1 MFHKIT
7 NLYCPGC
14 GVTRMLFSLIR
25 LDFYQAF
32 RYNPLVFILGV
43 LYVFYKITSIKLKIL
58 FPKYVTYI
66 LLAVMII
73 YGVLRNTDLF
83 SYLKPTIIK

>member
-1 MFHKIT
+1 
-7 NLYCPGC
+7 
-14 GVTRMLFSLIR
+14 MLFSLIR

>member
-14 GVTRMLFSLIR
+14 GATRMLFSLIR

-43 LYVFYKITSIKLKIL
+43 LCIFYKIASIKLKIL

>member
-1 MFHKIT
+1 
-7 NLYCPGC
+7 
-14 GVTRMLFSLIR
+14 MLFSLIR

-43 LYVFYKITSIKLKIL
+43 LYIFYKIASIKFKIL